1 MWLNRFAKPALVLLM
16 AMCIA
21 SPARSQVDEDGHPD
35 YLDGYRNNGPIQ
47 GLYEI
52 RAAARDF
59 LKAQPPGK
67 DGPRHA
73 GALNLKMQVPRC
85 VFPLQT
91 RWATKYE
98 HEHLPAVLVVC
109 TLSTSVDT
117 RKWQVAVE
125 AWTPRP
131 VKP

>member
-1 MWLNRFAKPALVLLM
+1 MAACSAHPAW
-16 AMCIA
+16 
-21 SPARSQVDEDGHPD
+21 SQVDEDGHPD
-35 YLDGYRNNGPIQ
+35 YLAGYRNNGTVQ

-52 RAAARDF
+52 REAARAF
-59 LKAQPPGK
+59 LNVQPAAK
-67 DGPRHA
+67 RGPWRA

-125 AWTPRP
+125 AGTR
-131 VKP
+131 